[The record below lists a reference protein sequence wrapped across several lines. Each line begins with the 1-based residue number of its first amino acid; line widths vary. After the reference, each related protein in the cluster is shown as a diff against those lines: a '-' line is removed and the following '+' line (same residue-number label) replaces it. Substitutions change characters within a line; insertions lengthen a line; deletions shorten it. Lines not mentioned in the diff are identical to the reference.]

1 MLPAVFHILFTALSL
16 SASHPDSLM
25 SQTDH
30 KPDSAGNV
38 SACFNGKFSSLLY
51 SEIPHKKA
59 FLYKVKAYAC
69 ISDSDKPS
77 YSLES
82 PVMDFMVS
90 SSMSG
95 IQNLEAGLS
104 FEYIRPRHDN
114 PLKPDFSYALDAGFK
129 KQQYQCDYGEIMGMF
144 SLQYISLMPKM
155 RIEILRGVADF
166 YTISF
171 ILGIRNT
178 FLVGF
183 SKTRSNLALLGVNKN
198 IFPKANS
205 SAVMGFSY
213 KLFCIEM
220 AYEFH
225 FYLYRQPIDANELS
239 YYSRMPFRISYDKEF
254 MGFKLKILIDLFG
267 NSY

>member
-1 MLPAVFHILFTALSL
+1 
-16 SASHPDSLM
+16 
-25 SQTDH
+25 
-30 KPDSAGNV
+30 
-38 SACFNGKFSSLLY
+38 
-51 SEIPHKKA
+51 
-59 FLYKVKAYAC
+59 
-69 ISDSDKPS
+69 
-77 YSLES
+77 
-82 PVMDFMVS
+82 
-90 SSMSG
+90 MSG

-178 FLVGF
+178 FLVSF
-183 SKTRSNLALLGVNKN
+183 SKTRSNLALLGFNKN